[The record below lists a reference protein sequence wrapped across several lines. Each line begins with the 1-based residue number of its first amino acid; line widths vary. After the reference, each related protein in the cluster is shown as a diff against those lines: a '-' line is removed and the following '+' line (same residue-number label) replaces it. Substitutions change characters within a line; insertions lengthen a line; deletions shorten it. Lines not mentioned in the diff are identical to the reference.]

1 MIFLI
6 IIVFISVLIV
16 YILKKFGLEVKIKN
30 KEVVEERVIKL

>member
-16 YILKKFGLEVKIKN
+16 YIFKKFGLEVKIKN